1 MNAGRVEWIGVRAR
15 RQQPVEVRRQVQAI
29 KGCGLEGDHA
39 AGRRGGKRQVTLIQA
54 EHFPVI
60 EQFAAK
66 PPKPELLRRNLV
78 VSGINLRALVGSK
91 FQIGSALL
99 EGTGDCPPCRA
110 MEQALGVGGCS
121 AMAGMGGVTARVLQ
135 GGPICVG
142 DAVAPCDAQPRTER
156 LV

>member
-1 MNAGRVEWIGVRAR
+1 MSAGRVEWIGIRAR
-15 RQQPVEVRRQVQAI
+15 RRQPIEARRRVEAVE
-29 KGCGLEGDHA
+29 GCGLQGDHA

-60 EQFAAK
+60 EKFAAK

-78 VSGINLRALVGSK
+78 VSGINLRALVGRQ
-91 FQIGSALL
+91 FRIGRALL

-110 MEQALGVGGCS
+110 MDRALGAGGCH

-135 GGPICVG
+135 GGPIRVG
-142 DAVAPCDAQPRTER
+142 DAVAPCHAQSPTAP
-156 LV
+156 LI